1 MTFLVMFTFYNV
13 YILHGQSLKISKRFA
28 LGVRMRKS
36 GSLGRAQLVDLIQ
49 GFRIPDRVE
58 AREKN
63 EGQLSTNLI
72 DLFKFKNE

>member
-13 YILHGQSLKISKRFA
+13 YGQSLKISKRFA

-36 GSLGRAQLVDLIQ
+36 GSLGRAQLVDLLQ

-72 DLFKFKNE
+72 DLFEFKNE